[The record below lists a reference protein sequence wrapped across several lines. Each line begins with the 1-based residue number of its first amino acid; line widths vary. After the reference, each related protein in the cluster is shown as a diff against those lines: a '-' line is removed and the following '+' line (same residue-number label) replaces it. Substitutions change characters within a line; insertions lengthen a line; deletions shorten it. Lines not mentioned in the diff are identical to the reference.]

1 MPPLDAPSPARL
13 DQSELEAYWLPF
25 TANRAF
31 KRRPRLIERGEGMH
45 YVTPDGRR
53 LLDAMSGLWCCNAG
67 HCRAPI
73 IDAITRQAE
82 RLDYAASFQLGHAA
96 AFRLAAKLAA
106 LAPGDLN
113 HVFFCNSG
121 SEAVDTALK
130 ITLAYHKLSGQS
142 TRTRFIGHERGYHGA
157 CLGGTSVGGIPQNR
171 NLFEPLLPVDRLSSP
186 YSRPRQPYARGEP
199 EIGADLAD
207 GLSCIVALDGA
218 ASIAAVIVEPML
230 GSAGVFASPQGY
242 LQRLR
247 EITRAHGI
255 LLIFNEVITGFGRL
269 GHAFAAERYGIV
281 PDMICFAKAVTNG
294 AAPLGGVLVRKNI
307 HAAFMQGPEHVP
319 ELAHGFTYSGHPL
332 GIAAA
337 SAALDLYREE
347 GLFERARALEPV
359 FADAVQSLK
368 GKPHVRDIRTIGL
381 AAGIDLAPIDGSP
394 GLRGLRA
401 LDAAFFEEDLVIRV
415 VGDMIVLAPALI
427 ASEDD
432 IAAIV
437 SKIADFLKRLR

>member
-67 HCRAPI
+67 HCRGPI

>member
-1 MPPLDAPSPARL
+1 MPPLDAPSPLRL

-31 KRRPRLIERGEGMH
+31 KRRPRLIERAEGMH
-45 YVTPDGRR
+45 YVTPDGRK

-67 HCRAPI
+67 HCRTPI
-73 IDAITRQAE
+73 VEALQKQVA
-82 RLDYAASFQLGHAA
+82 RLDYAPAFQLGHAP
-96 AFRLAAKLAA
+96 AFRLASKLTA

-130 ITLAYHKLSGQS
+130 IALAYHKLSGQS
-142 TRTRFIGHERGYHGA
+142 TRTRFISLERGYHGA
-157 CLGGTSVGGIPQNR
+157 CFGGTSVGGIPQNR
-171 NLFEPLLPVDRLSSP
+171 NLFEPLLQADRLSSA

-218 ASIAAVIVEPML
+218 GSIAAVIVEPML

-247 EITRAHGI
+247 EITRAHGV
-255 LLIFNEVITGFGRL
+255 LLIFDEVITGFGRL
-269 GHAFAAERYGIV
+269 GYPFAAERYGVV
-281 PDMICFAKAVTNG
+281 PDMICFAKGVTNG
-294 AAPLGGVLVRKNI
+294 AAPLGGVLVRDSI
-307 HAAFMQGPEHVP
+307 HAAFMQGPEYVP

-332 GIAAA
+332 GIAAGLA
-337 SAALDLYREE
+337 SLELYREE
-347 GLFERARALEPV
+347 GLFERGRALESV
-359 FADAVQSLK
+359 FADAVHGLK
-368 GKPHVRDIRTIGL
+368 GSPHIIDIRTIGL
-381 AAGIDLAPIDGSP
+381 AAGIDLSPIDGSP
-394 GLRGLRA
+394 GLRGARA
-401 LDAAFFEEDLVIRV
+401 LDAAFFDEDLVIRA
-415 VGDMIVLAPALI
+415 VGDTIVLAPALI

-432 IAAIV
+432 IATIVDKLAI
-437 SKIADFLKRLR
+437 ILRRLR

>member
-67 HCRAPI
+67 HCRGPI

-294 AAPLGGVLVRKNI
+294 AAPLGGVLVRNNI
-307 HAAFMQGPEHVP
+307 HAALMQGPEHVP